1 MTAVSVT
8 LIIIGIIC
16 VVLSI
21 VFNFDKDNKENQGV
35 SSELTK
41 EQQDKLRKQI
51 NDIIEAQ
58 LENVTEKTE
67 SSLDKISNTKIL
79 EMNEYAENVLGEIN
93 RNHNETVFLYDML
106 NEKAKEIKSTVKDV
120 NITKRQVEKIH
131 AEVKENVNKDE
142 ELNSEPE
149 LNEGEEV
156 KDLARQRLEELVKK
170 SDSNRD
176 KNLTMRKTQAEE
188 LERKKVASEVDKEVF
203 KVVDFA
209 KEKENIILSEDNQKK
224 DFIKASETNPFS
236 DVITDIED
244 IKASASKKTSLEAK
258 AKEVTAE
265 RTDDLES
272 SELETADALEGF
284 EFEDAIDF
292 EDLNSTKKEVS
303 SVRIAPIDNTSTE
316 DAPVKEASNLE
327 AKVKETSPNEDTL
340 VKAEVAADEVKKVSK
355 TRKKSETTVKK
366 STTRKTSTKK
376 TSNQRKVETLKKN
389 ISDVEFD
396 SEASNNDRILKLSSL
411 GFSNKDIAKY
421 LNLGIGEVKL
431 VVDLYKETK

>member
-1 MTAVSVT
+1 MTTVSVT

-21 VFNFDKDNKENQGV
+21 VFNFDKDNKESQGI

-51 NDIIEAQ
+51 NEIIDAQ
-58 LENVTEKTE
+58 ILNVTEKTE

-209 KEKENIILSEDNQKK
+209 KEKENIILSEENQKK
-224 DFIKASETNPFS
+224 DFIKAEDANPFS
-236 DVITDIED
+236 DVITDIEE
-244 IKASASKKTSLEAK
+244 IKKSVKKSTSNEAK
-258 AKEVTAE
+258 EDAE
-265 RTDDLES
+265 LDAE
-272 SELETADALEGF
+272 ADVLEGF
-284 EFEDAIDF
+284 EFEESVGF
-292 EDLNSTKKEVS
+292 EE
-303 SVRIAPIDNTSTE
+303 
-316 DAPVKEASNLE
+316 
-327 AKVKETSPNEDTL
+327 
-340 VKAEVAADEVKKVSK
+340 VKAEATSEAAATETATETKTSKLSEVADTTEVPEVAADEVKKVSK
-355 TRKKSETTVKK
+355 SRKKSETTVKK

-376 TSNQRKVETLKKN
+376 TSDQRKLDLLKKN

-396 SEASNNDRILKLSSL
+396 SDASNNDRILKLSSL